1 MPITPIEPDG
11 DHVPLLELIEQIED
25 GSIQV
30 NPKYQRSGQI
40 WPARA
45 KSFLVETV
53 LIGMPIPRVLLHSLA
68 NPNPP
73 HHSDIIDGQQRC
85 SILVE
90 FRADR
95 FALTTDVDDENLHGK
110 RFSNLSSREQNN
122 FDGYSVPI
130 DRYAEV
136 TPKQIRQVFRRLN
149 YYTAAL
155 NAAEQRHAQFY
166 GELSRFIEEETALWQ
181 PVFAQMRA
189 FTKRQLA
196 RKADEQLMAEIVD
209 AMLNGISTTTAKSLR
224 DVYGRYERQFPSAP
238 DFRRKLKRARD
249 QVSGWGWVRGGPLT
263 KHYQLFGMI
272 LGVIHAT
279 GDLASL
285 RSALGPAVPLR
296 PEPRITHA
304 FASLSTAIREKVDSG
319 AYAKFWAA
327 SHEKTNVKENRT
339 TRCKYFYRAL
349 TGAEILT

>member
-1 MPITPIEPDG
+1 MPITPVG
-11 DHVPLLELIEQIED
+11 DHKPLLELIQEIQV

-53 LIGMPIPRVLLHSLA
+53 LTGMPIPRVLLHSLA
-68 NPNPP
+68 HPNPP

-85 SILVE
+85 SILVD
-90 FRADR
+90 FRTDR
-95 FALTTDVDDENLHGK
+95 FALTSDVDDENLHGK
-110 RFSNLSSREQNN
+110 KFSDLSTREQTN
-122 FDGYSVPI
+122 FDAYSVPI
-130 DRYAEV
+130 DRYADV

-166 GELSRFIEEETALWQ
+166 GELSRFVEDETALWQ
-181 PVFAQMRA
+181 PVFTQLRA
-189 FTKRQLA
+189 FTKRQVA

-209 AMLNGISTTTAKSLR
+209 AMVNGISTTTAKSLR
-224 DVYGRYERQFPSAP
+224 EVYGKYERQFPSAP
-238 DFRRKLKRARD
+238 DFRRKLKRARE
-249 QVSGWGWVRGGPLT
+249 QISAWTWIRSGPLT

-272 LGVIHAT
+272 LGVIHST

-285 RSALGPAVPLR
+285 RSSLGPPVPLKA
-296 PEPRITHA
+296 EPRIVTA
-304 FASLSTAIREKVDSG
+304 FESLSTAIRERADSG
-319 AYAKFWAA
+319 TYARFWAA
-327 SHEKTNVKENRT
+327 SREQTNVKENRM

-349 TGAEILT
+349 TGAESLS